1 MKEFFARL
9 NPTERRFVVGV
20 AVVFFLVVNMVWVW
34 PHFGDWGK
42 THAAMDKA
50 RGLLIQFSRGTN
62 EIPALEKEI
71 AKYRGQGQFVPPENQ
86 TIQFF
91 RLIQNQAAFSGVG
104 IINMGSSRQ
113 PTATDNP
120 FFVEQNQTIQVQS
133 GEKQLVDFLYH
144 LGADSNSLIRVKVM
158 SVQPDPPRQNLAA
171 RITLIASY
179 QKNAPTAAP
188 KAAAATPATATP
200 KPTAPKPATAAAP
213 KQAAPNTAITKPAQP
228 PRGLLPPGG
237 RPLLPARSNLLTPN
251 KK

>member
-20 AVVFFLVVNMVWVW
+20 GVVFFLVVNMVWVW

-42 THAAMDKA
+42 TRAAMDKA
-50 RGLLIQFSRGTN
+50 RGLLAQFARGTN
-62 EIPALEKEI
+62 EIPGLEKEI

-120 FFVEQNQTIQVQS
+120 FFVEQNQTITVQS

-158 SVQPDPPRQNLAA
+158 SVQPDPPRQNLTA
-171 RITLIASY
+171 RLTLVASY
-179 QKNAPTAAP
+179 QKNALASAPKSAAP
-188 KAAAATPATATP
+188 APVAATPRPATAT
-200 KPTAPKPATAAAP
+200 AP
-213 KQAAPNTAITKPAQP
+213 KQAAPSPAATKPAELP
-228 PRGLLPPGG
+228 HGPLPPGG